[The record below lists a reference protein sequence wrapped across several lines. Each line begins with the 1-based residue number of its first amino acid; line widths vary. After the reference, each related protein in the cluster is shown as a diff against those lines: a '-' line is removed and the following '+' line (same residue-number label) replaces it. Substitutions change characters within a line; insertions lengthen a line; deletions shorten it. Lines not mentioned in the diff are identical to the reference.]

1 MSLLDDKKSHG
12 MSDSSTDRI
21 SIYLSV
27 DKQTLKDYF
36 NSHDPSPIYKK
47 QLSHQ
52 LEQYIMNSVAGAKR
66 YSAIFYKL
74 KCSGEIDKQY
84 AEPLMYAIRR
94 HYEAKKAKRIKEFSR
109 FKYRSWILLAISIV
123 IVAAIQVFLP
133 MVLSEDNK
141 FHATFFSSMEI
152 FSWVLLWR
160 PIDVLLFYWN
170 PHLKDI
176 CLLNK
181 LATSEVI
188 FIENEK

>member
-1 MSLLDDKKSHG
+1 

-36 NSHDPSPIYKK
+36 NTHDPAPIYKR

-52 LEQYIMNSVAGAKR
+52 LEQYIMNSVSSAKR

-74 KCSGEIDKQY
+74 KCSDEIDKQY
-84 AEPLMYAIRR
+84 AEPLMYAIRS
-94 HYEAKKAKRIKEFSR
+94 HYQAKKTRRIKEFNR
-109 FKYRSWILLAISIV
+109 FKFRSWILLAISLV
-123 IVAAIQVFLP
+123 IVAVMQVLLP
-133 MVLSEDNK
+133 LALNEDNK
-141 FHATFFSSMEI
+141 FHAMFLSSMEI

-188 FIENEK
+188 IIDHEK

>member
-1 MSLLDDKKSHG
+1 MSNV
-12 MSDSSTDRI
+12 STDRI

-36 NSHDPSPIYKK
+36 NAHDPAPIYKR

-52 LEQYIMNSVAGAKR
+52 LEQYIINSVSSAKR

-74 KCSGEIDKQY
+74 KCSDEIDKQY
-84 AEPLMYAIRR
+84 TEPLMYAIRS
-94 HYEAKKAKRIKEFSR
+94 HYEAKKARRVREFRR
-109 FKYRSWILLAISIV
+109 FKFRSWILLAISLI
-123 IVAAIQVFLP
+123 IVAIIQVLVP
-133 MVLSEDNK
+133 LGLDEDNK
-141 FHATFFSSMEI
+141 FHAMFLSSMEI

-188 FIENEK
+188 IIEHEK

>member
-1 MSLLDDKKSHG
+1 
-12 MSDSSTDRI
+12 MSDSSTDKI

-27 DKQTLKDYF
+27 DTQTLKDYF
-36 NSHDPSPIYKK
+36 NSHDPSPIYKR

-52 LEQYIMNSVAGAKR
+52 LEQYIMNSASSAKR
-66 YSAIFYKL
+66 YSALFYKL
-74 KCSGEIDKQY
+74 KCGSEIDKQY
-84 AEPLMYAIRR
+84 AEPLMYAIRS
-94 HYEAKKAKRIKEFSR
+94 HYTAKKIKRVKEFTR
-109 FKYRSWILLAISIV
+109 FKYRSWILLAISLIM
-123 IVAAIQVFLP
+123 VALFQGVVPLLLDEENKIHAAFLN
-133 MVLSEDNK
+133 SI
-141 FHATFFSSMEI
+141 EI

-188 FIENEK
+188 IIENEK